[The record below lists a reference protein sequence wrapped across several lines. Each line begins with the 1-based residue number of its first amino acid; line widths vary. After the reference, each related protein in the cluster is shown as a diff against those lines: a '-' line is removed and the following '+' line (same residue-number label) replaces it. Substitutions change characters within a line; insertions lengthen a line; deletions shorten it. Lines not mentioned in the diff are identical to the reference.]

1 MGIKPTRKQYS
12 KEFKLDVIQQSYLR
26 DNIRELASELGLR
39 PALIYKWRAAYE
51 QRSGSDTPVFTGQG
65 IAAMSPEQQEIAQL
79 KRQLAD
85 AKMERDILK
94 KAIGIFGKS
103 DG

>member
-1 MGIKPTRKQYS
+1 MADKQTRKKYS

-26 DNIRELASELGLR
+26 ANIRELAHELGLR
-39 PALIYKWRAAYE
+39 LGLIYKWRATYE
-51 QRSGSDTPVFTGQG
+51 ERSGSDIPVFTGNG
-65 IAAMSPEQQEIAQL
+65 VAAMSPEQQEIVHL
-79 KRQLAD
+79 KRQLND
-85 AKMERDILK
+85 ARMERDILK

>member
-1 MGIKPTRKQYS
+1 
-12 KEFKLDVIQQSYLR
+12 
-26 DNIRELASELGLR
+26 
-39 PALIYKWRAAYE
+39 
-51 QRSGSDTPVFTGQG
+51 VFTGNG
-65 IAAMSPEQQEIAQL
+65 VAAMSPEQQEIAQL

>member
-1 MGIKPTRKQYS
+1 MGIKSSRKQYS

-26 DNIRELASELGLR
+26 ENIRELATELGLR
-39 PALIYKWRAAYE
+39 PGLIYKWRSAYKE
-51 QRSGSDTPVFTGQG
+51 RTGSDTPVFTGQG
-65 IAAMSPEQQEIAQL
+65 VAAMSPEQQEITQL
-79 KRQLAD
+79 KRQLAE